1 MSIAK
6 GLILLIFLV
15 MFFIIIALKRENLK
29 QKDFFIKT
37 LSHDFRVATLAQL
50 RGIEILSKSINF
62 DTKQA
67 ELIDEIDKSCRYS
80 LDMIS
85 MLMNT
90 YLFENGKQ
98 IVNFENFMLCEVLNT
113 IFKTV
118 ENQLKEKN
126 IDLFFDLD
134 NSLRINM
141 DKNLTFKLILNLIT
155 TAISYAES
163 NSIIKLSSKI
173 NNNLWEF
180 NITYCG
186 KALSEEECGR
196 MFSCKTHFS
205 TVGHGI
211 KMFFCKKIVDF
222 HKGKI
227 FVKNFSEKL
236 NSFTFYIPQKQ
247 KNSIPE
253 SLAIIGF
260 EGNKLPSNV

>member
-6 GLILLIFLV
+6 GLILLIFLI
-15 MFFIIIALKRENLK
+15 MFFIIIALKRENSK
-29 QKDFFIKT
+29 QKDLFIKT

-62 DTKQA
+62 DIKQA

-90 YLFENGKQ
+90 YLFEKGKQ

-113 IFKTV
+113 IFKVV

-134 NSLRINM
+134 NLQRINM

-155 TAISYAES
+155 TAISYSKS

-180 NITYCG
+180 DITYCG
-186 KALSEEECGR
+186 KSLSEEECGR
-196 MFSCKTHFS
+196 MFSYKAHFS

-211 KMFFCKKIVDF
+211 KMYFCKKIVDF

-247 KNSIPE
+247 KNNIPK
-253 SLAIIGF
+253 SLAIRGF
-260 EGNKLPSNV
+260 KSDKLPLNV

>member
-15 MFFIIIALKRENLK
+15 MVFIIIVLKRENSR

-62 DTKQA
+62 DIKQA

-85 MLMNT
+85 MLMNA
-90 YLFENGKQ
+90 YLFEKGKQ

-113 IFKTV
+113 ISKMI

-126 IDLFFDLD
+126 IDLLFDLD
-134 NSLRINM
+134 NLQRITM
-141 DKNLTFKLILNLIT
+141 DKDLTFKLILNLIT
-155 TAISYAES
+155 TAINYAES
-163 NSIIKLSSKI
+163 NSIIKLNSKI

-180 NITYCG
+180 GITYYG
-186 KALSEEECGR
+186 KSLSEEECGR
-196 MFSCKTHFS
+196 MFSHKTHFS

-211 KMFFCKKIVDF
+211 KMYFCKKIVDF
-222 HKGKI
+222 HNGKI

-236 NSFTFYIPQKQ
+236 NSFTFCIPQKQ
-247 KNSIPE
+247 KFTLPNSCIFRA
-253 SLAIIGF
+253 LQTG
-260 EGNKLPSNV
+260 